1 MTDIKR
7 TCGTA
12 IGGVLFI
19 SMLISGNSVSKVEA
33 NCLTDENI
41 RIVHSDTAEICK
53 TYTLKNGINYSLSG
67 YNTYN
72 QMYKNVENVVM
83 NEEKMDNLKKLD
95 RIALLENGW
104 NGSTA
109 KAFDENLISKVR
121 KIITVLEI
129 QPEIFPTAC
138 ESIQMEYEK
147 EDGSYL
153 EIEINS
159 DDKWEVFKINSD
171 GEETY
176 FSIVADVEAII
187 KLVNE
192 FYG

>member
-19 SMLISGNSVSKVEA
+19 IMLISGNSVSKVEA

-41 RIVHSDTAEICK
+41 RIVNSDTAEICK

-72 QMYKNVENVVM
+72 PMYKNVENVVM
-83 NEEKMDNLKKLD
+83 NEEKMYNLKKLD

-104 NGSTA
+104 NGNMA
-109 KAFDENLISKVR
+109 KAFDRNLISKVR

-129 QPEIFPTAC
+129 QPEVFPTAC
-138 ESIQMEYEK
+138 ESIQIEYEK
-147 EDGSYL
+147 KDGSYL

-187 KLVNE
+187 KVVNE